1 MRKTHKKSDLIDV
14 YLVIVEKLHYMNSTE
29 IAALAVEAGVC
40 EATLYNWRGCYVF
53 APRLNTLYAVSQ
65 ALGFEIK
72 LVKQRKLKRVA

>member
-14 YLVIVEKLHYMNSTE
+14 YLEIVEELHYMNSTE
-29 IAALAVEAGVC
+29 IAHLAMTAGVC

-53 APRLNTLYAVSQ
+53 APRLNTLYAVSL

-72 LVKQRKLKRVA
+72 LVKQLKRAA